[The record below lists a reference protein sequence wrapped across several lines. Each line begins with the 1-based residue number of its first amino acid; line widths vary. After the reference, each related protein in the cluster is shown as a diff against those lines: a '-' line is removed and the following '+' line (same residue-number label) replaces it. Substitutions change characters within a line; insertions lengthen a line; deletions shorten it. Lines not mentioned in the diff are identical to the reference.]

1 MMQLYNSLSPSD
13 RIQAVVDYC
22 TTLLTTTLM
31 GGTTNIM
38 EKLQLEGTNG
48 DCSSSVR
55 PLLPKFIAVHIR
67 VERDWLEGYCQAREI
82 KQG

>member
-1 MMQLYNSLSPSD
+1 MSSEICNCIEHYNDYQHATVMVSEMRTRGPVMMQLYNSLSPSD

-38 EKLQLEGTNG
+38 EKL
-48 DCSSSVR
+48 
-55 PLLPKFIAVHIR
+55 
-67 VERDWLEGYCQAREI
+67 
-82 KQG
+82 